1 MLELHCHT
9 TYSDGTLTPAELVKK
24 AAQTGVKVLAITD
37 HDTVSGW
44 DEAIATAANY
54 EIEIVP
60 GIELSTVHNE
70 RSLHILGFY
79 PNPDLIRPALKER
92 LAGRKRRA
100 AQMVA
105 NLAALGY
112 HIQLP
117 ELSAEMA
124 PGRPHIAAALVKAG
138 IVKSSQ
144 EAFQRWLGDDKP
156 AYVHYEKFSI
166 QDGVSLLRECGAVPV
181 WAHPCL
187 FRGGIITEV
196 LKELVDAGLMGVE
209 VYHPNHNS
217 RDQKMLLELC
227 AKYGLLVTGGSD
239 YHGPNFVFNDEE
251 RSLNY
256 LHLPSELLTPVKE
269 AAATLRSKF

>member
-37 HDTVSGW
+37 HDTISGW

-54 EIEIVP
+54 DIEIVP
-60 GIELSTVHNE
+60 GIELSTVHNG

-79 PNPDLIRPALKER
+79 PKPEILHPALGER

-117 ELSAEMA
+117 ELGEGMA
-124 PGRPHIAAALVKAG
+124 PGRPHIASALVKAG
-138 IVKSSQ
+138 IVKSSY
-144 EAFQRWLGDDKP
+144 EAFDRFLGDDKP

-166 QDGVSLLRECGAVPV
+166 QEGVSLLRESGAVPV

-187 FRGGIITEV
+187 FRGGVISEV

-209 VYHPNHNS
+209 VYHPNHSS
-217 RDQKMLLELC
+217 RDRKMLLELC
-227 AKYGLLVTGGSD
+227 AKYDLLVTGGSD
-239 YHGPNFVFNDEE
+239 YHGPNLESKEE
-251 RSLNY
+251 DRPLNY
-256 LHLPSELLTPVKE
+256 QKLPSELVTPVKK
-269 AAATLRSKF
+269 AAATLRN

>member
-44 DEAIATAANY
+44 NEAIATAANY

-60 GIELSTVHNE
+60 GIELSTVHNG

-79 PNPDLIRPALKER
+79 PNADLIYPALQER

-112 HIQLP
+112 HIELP
-117 ELSAEMA
+117 ELSPEMA
-124 PGRPHIAAALVKAG
+124 PGRPHIAAALVRAG

-166 QDGVSLLRECGAVPV
+166 QEGVSLLRECGAVPV

-187 FRGGIITEV
+187 FRGGVITEV

-209 VYHPNHNS
+209 VYHPNHSS

-256 LHLPSELLTPVKE
+256 LHLPLELLTPVKE
-269 AAATLRSKF
+269 AAATLQSKI

>member
-60 GIELSTVHNE
+60 GIELSTVHNG

-112 HIQLP
+112 RIELP
-117 ELSAEMA
+117 ELGTGMA
-124 PGRPHIAAALVKAG
+124 PGRPHIAAALIKAG
-138 IVKSSQ
+138 IVKSSY
-144 EAFQRWLGDDKP
+144 EAFDRWLGDDKP

-166 QDGVSLLRECGAVPV
+166 QEGISLLRESGAVPV

-187 FRGGIITEV
+187 FRGGVITEV

-209 VYHPNHNS
+209 VYHPNHSS
-217 RDQKMLLELC
+217 RDQRMLLELC
-227 AKYGLLVTGGSD
+227 AKYGLLITGGSD
-239 YHGPNFVFNDEE
+239 YHGPNLESKDED

-256 LHLPSELLTPVKE
+256 QHLPIELLTPVKT
-269 AAATLRSKF
+269 AAATLRN